1 MQRAIPVPLPRLL
14 ALLPRNGVGASVY
27 ESRWAGKGLPVP
39 TSSSTTADN
48 DSGSCRWEV
57 KKVKLHAGDNG
68 KLQGRAYGVQFW
80 KGKRITPADKEYEPI
95 RHASKYLWQSAVPP
109 PLLVEQARQAAAP
122 PPPAPAV
129 EA

>member
-1 MQRAIPVPLPRLL
+1 MQRAVPVPLPRLL

-39 TSSSTTADN
+39 TTAAAD
-48 DSGSCRWEV
+48 DTASCRWEV
-57 KKVKLHAGDNG
+57 KKVKLHSGDNG
-68 KLQGRAYGVQFW
+68 KLQGRAYGVHFW

-109 PLLVEQARQAAAP
+109 PLLVEQASQHASSRAAP
-122 PPPAPAV
+122 PADAA